1 VSKEEIF
8 KSGSMK
14 VQLWIQA
21 VYDLMNYE
29 KLISAISDELKI
41 LEDKGK
47 VASYIPELNK
57 IDPDKFGLHIAT
69 VGNKS
74 YGLQDYNE
82 KFSIQSISK
91 VLALTLAVKIDD
103 DKLWDR
109 VDVEPSG
116 TPFNSMI
123 QLEYEKGIPRNPL
136 INAGALVVCDIL
148 VGRLKNPRQEF
159 MEFIRY
165 ISGDT
170 DINSSQ
176 KIFESEKQTGFK
188 NAALINLMKSF
199 GNISNSIDTVLDFYY
214 YLCSI
219 EMPCKQLSQVFLYLA
234 AKGVHPATN
243 VEVISVSKSKRINAI
258 MQLCGFYDE
267 AGEFAFTVGLP
278 GKSGVGGGIVAIHPG
293 KFSIAV
299 WSPRLNKKGNSY
311 KGMKIL
317 EFLTSKTESSVF

>member
-1 VSKEEIF
+1 
-8 KSGSMK
+8 MK

-219 EMPCKQLSQVFLYLA
+219 EMSCKQLSQVFLYLA